1 MKMKKKLLTLS
12 ALFAIVTL
20 IACGGGENKTE
31 KKEEPAPASTEVK
44 TPELSDNPVYQKGL
58 QLIGKSDCLT
68 CHKVDE
74 KLIGPAYRDVANKY
88 ENTEA
93 NIKMLGEKVVKGGSG
108 VWGTVPMAA
117 HSQISQADAED
128 IVKYIMLLKNK

>member
-12 ALFAIVTL
+12 VLFTIVTL

-31 KKEEPAPASTEVK
+31 KKDEPAATPEVK
-44 TPELSDNPVYQKGL
+44 APELSDNPVYQKGL

-93 NIKMLGEKVVKGGSG
+93 NVKMLGEKIVKGGQG

-117 HSQISQADAED
+117 HSAISQADAED
-128 IVKYIMLLKNK
+128 MVKYIMLLKNK